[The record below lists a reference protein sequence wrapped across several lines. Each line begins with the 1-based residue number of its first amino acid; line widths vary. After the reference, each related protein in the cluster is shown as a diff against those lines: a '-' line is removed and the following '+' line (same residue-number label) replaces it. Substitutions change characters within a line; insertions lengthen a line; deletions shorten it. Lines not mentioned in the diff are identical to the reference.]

1 MHLECP
7 KGFFYHRS
15 QTSILDPFGIGQTMI
30 PQYMMPQ
37 TAYHITDANQ
47 TCKNEIQ
54 TPSGDHNCS

>member
-7 KGFFYHRS
+7 KGFFIIGC
-15 QTSILDPFGIGQTMI
+15 QTSISDPFGIGQTMI

>member
-7 KGFFYHRS
+7 KGFLS
-15 QTSILDPFGIGQTMI
+15 GCQTSISDPFGIGQTMI